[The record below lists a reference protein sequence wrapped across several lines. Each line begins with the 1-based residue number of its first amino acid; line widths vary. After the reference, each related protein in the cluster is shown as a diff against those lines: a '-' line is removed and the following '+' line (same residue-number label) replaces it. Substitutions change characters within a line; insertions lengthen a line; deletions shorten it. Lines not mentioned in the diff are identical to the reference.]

1 MFTSLIPLSCMIV
14 PNRDLVNTLF
24 PFTTDILNNLS
35 IPSTIIL
42 INIEINIFRDGLTLN
57 SPNSSRE
64 SSTYSNI
71 SSVAYIDRVHA
82 LANSSA

>member
-1 MFTSLIPLSCMIV
+1 MIV
-14 PNRDLVNTLF
+14 PNRDLANTLF
-24 PFTTDILNNLS
+24 PFTIDILNNLS
-35 IPSTIIL
+35 IPSIIIL
-42 INIEINIFRDGLTLN
+42 INIEIDISRGGLISN